1 MNSRFDW
8 WCKTAAAQVRYGPDW
23 ESVYNELYAHLEDLY
38 DAAIDRGLTADEA
51 TEYALKSM
59 GSAAEIAPQLGAIHR
74 PWLGWL
80 VELTRWGI
88 YGLCAVLALQLFVF
102 LRYNAPSQS
111 RTPWYY
117 ENPGE
122 PLTVY
127 AEDSTW
133 ESRRLLDYDPDSRD
147 TSDGFTFDVSRAV
160 MSFHDH
166 YTDDDQDAYYFQCRV
181 KVTGLFQWSEIR
193 DIPIHDFWAVDSL
206 GNVYSSFKND
216 AYSYQR
222 SVSGNLEWTGYFS
235 CTMDLWLNNFS
246 SQAAQWIELRYDRD
260 GRDIRLRID
269 LNGGESA

>member
-1 MNSRFDW
+1 
-8 WCKTAAAQVRYGPDW
+8 V
-23 ESVYNELYAHLEDLY
+23 E
-38 DAAIDRGLTADEA
+38 EA
-51 TEYALKSM
+51 LRCM
-59 GSAAEIAPQLGAIHR
+59 GNASEIAPQLGAIHR
-74 PWLGWL
+74 LWLGWL

-88 YGLCAVLALQLFVF
+88 YGLCALLALLLFAF
-102 LRYNAPSQS
+102 FRYQAPSQS

-127 AEDSTW
+127 AEDGTW
-133 ESRRLLDYDPDSRD
+133 ESRRLMDYDPDSRD
-147 TSDGFTFDVSRAV
+147 SSDGFTFDVSRAV

-166 YTDDDQDAYYFQCRV
+166 YTDDNQDAYYFQCRV
-181 KVTGLFQWSEIR
+181 KVTGLFQWDEIR

-222 SVSGNLEWTGYFS
+222 SVSGNLERSGYFS
-235 CTMDLWLNNFS
+235 WTMDLWLNNFS
-246 SQAAQWIELRYDRD
+246 SQEAQWIELRYDRD

-269 LNGGESA
+269 LNGGEGA

>member
-1 MNSRFDW
+1 MNSRFDR

-23 ESVYNELYAHLEDLY
+23 ESVYNELYGHLEDLY
-38 DAAIDRGLTADEA
+38 DAAIDRGLSPDEA
-51 TEYALKSM
+51 VEDALRCM
-59 GSAAEIAPQLGAIHR
+59 GNAAEIAPQLGAIHR

-88 YGLCAVLALQLFVF
+88 YGLCAFLALQLFAF
-102 LRYNAPSQS
+102 FRYQAPSQS

-127 AEDSTW
+127 AEDGTW
-133 ESRRLLDYDPDSRD
+133 ESRRLMDYDPDSRD
-147 TSDGFTFDVSRAV
+147 SSDGFTFDVSRAV

-166 YTDDDQDAYYFQCRV
+166 YTDDSQDAYYFQCRV
-181 KVTGLFQWSEIR
+181 KVTGTFQWDEIR
-193 DIPIHDFWAVDSL
+193 DIPIHDFWAIDSL
-206 GNVYSSFKND
+206 GNTYSSFNND

-222 SVSGNLEWTGYFS
+222 SVSGNLERTGYFS
-235 CTMDLWLNNFS
+235 YTMDLWLNNFS
-246 SQAAQWIELRYDRD
+246 SQDAQWIELRYDRD

-269 LNGGESA
+269 LNGGEDA